1 MSTRLALLFALL
13 PLLACSLF
21 TPETPPVDTHPAD
34 FSVLY
39 EWYEGSMPPPYHY
52 EYTLQVA
59 ADGAGTLTMIPDYP
73 GEGVPVW
80 TETFT
85 VEPAALDALYR
96 QLVEAGAFTTNWR
109 EEDDP
114 PVGGS
119 YATATLTA
127 DGETVAI
134 PSFVIPNQGEAQDE
148 IFAALEAVVPAD
160 IRADLEARR
169 QQYMEEHGG

>member
-1 MSTRLALLFALL
+1 MSTRLALLCALL

-21 TPETPPVDTHPAD
+21 SPGVTPVTTRPAD

-52 EYTLQVA
+52 EYTLRVA

-96 QLVEAGAFTTNWR
+96 QLAEAGAFTTNWR

-119 YATATLTA
+119 YATATLTGS
-127 DGETVAI
+127 GETVVI
-134 PSFVIPNQGEAQDE
+134 PSFVVPNQGEAQDD
-148 IFAALEAVVPAD
+148 IFAVLEALAPAAL
-160 IRADLEARR
+160 REKLETQR